1 MDDIDEEK
9 LPEKVKLSIA
19 SSGFEKLAINKR
31 EMEHEQ
37 EKDRGLDLLQQ
48 VLPEAN
54 LNVKK
59 KKIVEF
65 QPVARF
71 NPDSTFVSTLVAK
84 KPEKPKQPIKMKGK
98 DLKPGDLKIKKGMD
112 KAEINKKK
120 ADEILKK
127 TTEAYLKNS
136 NSEKGREMK
145 RKEKQVKII
154 KEVKKENWNE
164 IKEKAGELKEFK
176 LFG

>member
-1 MDDIDEEK
+1 
-9 LPEKVKLSIA
+9 
-19 SSGFEKLAINKR
+19 
-31 EMEHEQ
+31 
-37 EKDRGLDLLQQ
+37 
-48 VLPEAN
+48 
-54 LNVKK
+54 
-59 KKIVEF
+59 
-65 QPVARF
+65 
-71 NPDSTFVSTLVAK
+71 
-84 KPEKPKQPIKMKGK
+84 MKGK